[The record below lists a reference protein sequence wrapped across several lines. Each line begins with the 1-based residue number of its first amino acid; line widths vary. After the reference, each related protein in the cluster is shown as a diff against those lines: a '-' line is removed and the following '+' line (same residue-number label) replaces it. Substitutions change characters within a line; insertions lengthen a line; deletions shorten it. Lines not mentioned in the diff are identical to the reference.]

1 MLNNCKETKLQA
13 HISFKGWLEGALP
26 CSSGS
31 HTPASQP
38 PTHLPTWWASLL
50 TEGAGSGLWKCP
62 ETGSGHMHTCIHARL
77 LRNLIQMTLLWGNAN
92 SSNVALYQRLPTSLT
107 RFTIGYSIGSKI
119 SYTSRQIHTWTYCTL
134 SLWLSIITSKTW
146 SLIMNLIHRSQGA
159 LWNYKNSTLTRP
171 SEITVEEWMNYSEAQ
186 SQMIWDYSL

>member
-1 MLNNCKETKLQA
+1 MLNNCKETKLPSPHLIQRMTWRG
-13 HISFKGWLEGALP
+13 SSVQLSLP
-26 CSSGS
+26 YTCL
-31 HTPASQP
+31 P
-38 PTHLPTWWASLL
+38 PTCPHDGDLCWWREQGRGCGNALKQGPDVCIHASLL
-50 TEGAGSGLWKCP
+50 
-62 ETGSGHMHTCIHARL
+62 
-77 LRNLIQMTLLWGNAN
+77 RNPIQMTLLWGKAN
-92 SSNVALYQRLPTSLT
+92 SSNVTLYQQLPTSLT
-107 RFTIGYSIGSKI
+107 IFTIGYSIRSKI

-186 SQMIWDYSL
+186 S